1 MIYTYYFTNKFLEDM
16 RNNINSEQILDI
28 IDFIKINFQSKENL
42 HYCGSENIFDKNFG
56 INGNN
61 SDTLNHFISKF
72 HQQSAISSF
81 TNKENNADIVFCGI
95 NENIKK
101 KYFKI

>member
-1 MIYTYYFTNKFLEDM
+1 MIYTYYFTNKFFEDM

-28 IDFIKINFQSKENL
+28 IDFIKIFSIKENL

-61 SDTLNHFISKF
+61 SDF
-72 HQQSAISSF
+72 
-81 TNKENNADIVFCGI
+81 
-95 NENIKK
+95 
-101 KYFKI
+101 